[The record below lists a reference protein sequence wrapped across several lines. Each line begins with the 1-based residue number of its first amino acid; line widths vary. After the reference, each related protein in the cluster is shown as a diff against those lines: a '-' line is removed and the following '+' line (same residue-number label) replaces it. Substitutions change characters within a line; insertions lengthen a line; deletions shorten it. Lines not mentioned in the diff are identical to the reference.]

1 MSKYKTIGLL
11 FSSLAAYVLIIEAC
25 KKKEVVVSKEPTP
38 LTLTIPAGFPKP
50 TTDIFAN
57 NPLTQEGFEL
67 GRKLFYDG
75 ILSIDGNFPCASC
88 HQQFAFF
95 ATLDHDLS
103 HGFNNQFTTRSA
115 PPLFNLAWHKE
126 FHWDGGIANLEV
138 QPLAPIVAPNEMAES
153 IENVVRKLNADTSY
167 KRMFKQAF
175 KTEVIDSRYM
185 LKALSQFMGM
195 MVSANS
201 KYDKVKRGE
210 MSFTIAE
217 QRGYEVFKQNCT
229 SCHAEPL
236 FTDLSYR
243 NVGMPLNSSLKDF
256 GRMQITNKSADSLK
270 FKVPSLRNI
279 FQTGPY
285 GHDGRFFSVGQ
296 VIDHY
301 RFSVI
306 NGSTTD
312 PLVKNKINLDEF
324 QKNDL
329 IIFLRTLT
337 DSSFLN
343 DKRFGPY

>member
-1 MSKYKTIGLL
+1 MRKYTTIWFL
-11 FSSLAAYVLIIEAC
+11 FSSFFSYVLIIEAC
-25 KKKEVVVSKEPTP
+25 KKKEVVQFKEPTP
-38 LTLTIPAGFPKP
+38 LAFTIPAGFPKP
-50 TTDIFAN
+50 ATDLFAN

-75 ILSIDGNFPCASC
+75 LLSADGNFPCASC
-88 HQQFAFF
+88 HQQFASF

-103 HGFNNQFTTRSA
+103 HGFNNQFTTRNA

-138 QPLAPIVAPNEMAES
+138 QPLAPIIAPNEMAES
-153 IENVVRKLNADTSY
+153 IENVVRKLNEDTSY
-167 KRMFKQAF
+167 KRMFKEAF
-175 KTEVIDSRYM
+175 KTQVIDSRYM

-210 MSFTIAE
+210 NNFTAAE
-217 QRGYEVFKQNCT
+217 QRGYEVFKQHCT
-229 SCHAEPL
+229 SCHTEPL

-243 NVGMPLNSSLKDF
+243 NTGLPLNSTLRDF
-256 GRMQITNKSADSLK
+256 GRMHITNRSSDSLK

-285 GHDGRFFSVGQ
+285 GHDGRFISVGQ

-301 RFSVI
+301 RTGVI
-306 NGSTTD
+306 NGPTTD
-312 PLVKNKINLDEF
+312 PLLKNRISLNEF

-337 DSSFLN
+337 DSTFLY